1 MDKTKQIRTVCI
13 DSYIIKDFDHSPYFQ
28 KLVSLCSN
36 HHDLKKVILV
46 NSPNEQAIF
55 NYLRQTGLKISSKNP
70 KSCGDAV
77 FIGRRPQSLHT
88 KTDDDD
94 KTGFEFKDLNVDTVF
109 IIDTLG
115 NYTAKD
121 LEQVFKHAKKIYYLT
136 TDIAFR
142 KPIINE
148 FNSEDF
154 FIINIP
160 LLVNPSNLANVSDI
174 LEEYTPFWNLLGANN
189 LFKQTFYHP
198 NSYLYYNPD
207 PEKPL
212 SLFNGETRDFTEINP
227 EDIILTDAGDVSSKT
242 MNSINTL
249 KSEVNSKEQQS
260 DLKVALEEI
269 MKHSENL
276 ARNTIKAM
284 RDYCIPIQER
294 MEKLHAEN
302 DSLKELIQ
310 TRLAQPQVHDEI
322 AEFYEELDDSD
333 PLKAFRN

>member
-1 MDKTKQIRTVCI
+1 MEKTKQIITVCI

-28 KLVSLCSN
+28 KLISLCSN
-36 HHDLKKVILV
+36 HIDRKKVILV

-94 KTGFEFKDLNVDTVF
+94 KGFEFKDLNVDTVF

-121 LEQVFKHAKKIYYLT
+121 LEQILEHANKIYYLT

-148 FNSEDF
+148 FNAEDF

-198 NSYLYYNPD
+198 NSYLYYNP
-207 PEKPL
+207 EKPL
-212 SLFNGETRDFTEINP
+212 ALFNGETRDFAA
-227 EDIILTDAGDVSSKT
+227 LSSK
-242 MNSINTL
+242 
-249 KSEVNSKEQQS
+249 V
-260 DLKVALEEI
+260 
-269 MKHSENL
+269 
-276 ARNTIKAM
+276 RM
-284 RDYCIPIQER
+284 RMAILCWR
-294 MEKLHAEN
+294 
-302 DSLKELIQ
+302 
-310 TRLAQPQVHDEI
+310 R
-322 AEFYEELDDSD
+322 
-333 PLKAFRN
+333 